1 VNPSSEFELRSRP
14 LPAVV
19 TKAYDLLPWLIY
31 HVGKFPCSHRYVLG
45 ERIETT
51 MLEVIMCLVEASY
64 RHDKLALLQ
73 RANLELE
80 KLRILIRRP
89 D

>member
-1 VNPSSEFELRSRP
+1 
-14 LPAVV
+14 
-19 TKAYDLLPWLIY
+19 
-31 HVGKFPCSHRYVLG
+31 LG

-64 RHDKLALLQ
+64 RHDKVALLQ

-80 KLRILIRRP
+80 KLRILIRLGKDLGFTSLTQYECASEQLVSLGQQVGGWIRQQRGK
-89 D
+89 